1 MIKEESA
8 KYSEQLKVRITQ
20 QQSNLIKSKAL
31 ETNCT
36 ESELVRNAL
45 MYYIN
50 RSMSDNALIYSA
62 MQEIIR
68 KVKYLENKIDL
79 TAMLLMQQTKHII
92 KTLPN
97 KQVNS
102 PEIVDIE
109 FKSFIDECSKVI
121 KLNHGS
127 MLESWIMDLYE
138 QDLEK

>member
-31 ETNCT
+31 ENNCT

-68 KVKYLENKIDL
+68 KIKYLENKIDL

>member
-20 QQSNLIKSKAL
+20 QQSTLIKSKAL

-36 ESELVRNAL
+36 ESELVRHAL

-50 RSMSDNALIYSA
+50 RSMSDNALIYSE

>member
-31 ETNCT
+31 ENNCT

-102 PEIVDIE
+102 PEMVDIE
-109 FKSFIDECSKVI
+109 FKGFMNECSKVI

-127 MLESWIMDLYE
+127 LLESWIMDLYE
-138 QDLEK
+138 QDLEN

>member
-1 MIKEESA
+1 
-8 KYSEQLKVRITQ
+8 
-20 QQSNLIKSKAL
+20 
-31 ETNCT
+31 
-36 ESELVRNAL
+36 
-45 MYYIN
+45 
-50 RSMSDNALIYSA
+50 MSDNALIYSA

>member
-31 ETNCT
+31 ENNCT

-50 RSMSDNALIYSA
+50 KSMSDNALIYSA

>member
-20 QQSNLIKSKAL
+20 QQANLIKSKAL
-31 ETNCT
+31 ENNCT

-50 RSMSDNALIYSA
+50 RSMSDNALMYSA

-102 PEIVDIE
+102 PEMVDIE
-109 FKSFIDECSKVI
+109 FKGFMNECSKVI

-127 MLESWIMDLYE
+127 LLESWIMDLYE
-138 QDLEK
+138 QDLEN

>member
-31 ETNCT
+31 ENNCT

>member
-31 ETNCT
+31 ENNCT

-68 KVKYLENKIDL
+68 KIKYLENKIDL

-97 KQVNS
+97 KHVNS
-102 PEIVDIE
+102 PEMVDIE
-109 FKSFIDECSKVI
+109 FKGFMNECSKVI